1 MVKIYDKIYREV
13 SWKCRLGDK
22 AGKQW
27 SFVSKREHFEPEGDE
42 EIALA
47 IYQIGR
53 SRYTKLGKLT
63 KRKILYSQGPSAARW
78 PLLTSV

>member
-1 MVKIYDKIYREV
+1 MVVCLKE
-13 SWKCRLGDK
+13 G
-22 AGKQW
+22 
-27 SFVSKREHFEPEGDE
+27 HFEPERDE

-78 PLLTSV
+78 PLLTSVLVQVDWHKLSVLQI